1 MPTATMISATTT
13 RDVPDISRRHR
24 GSMLFIPRIRCLRFA
39 KPISVADM
47 VELSFFPAT
56 FAVLADDD
64 LFRREDAVVNI
75 EEILR

>member
-1 MPTATMISATTT
+1 
-13 RDVPDISRRHR
+13 
-24 GSMLFIPRIRCLRFA
+24 MLFIPRIRCFRFA

-56 FAVLADDD
+56 FAALADDD

>member
-1 MPTATMISATTT
+1 MMHMSATAT
-13 RDVPDISRRHR
+13 RDAPDISWRRR
-24 GSMLFIPRIRCLRFA
+24 CSMLFIPRIRCFRFA

-56 FAVLADDD
+56 FAALADDD